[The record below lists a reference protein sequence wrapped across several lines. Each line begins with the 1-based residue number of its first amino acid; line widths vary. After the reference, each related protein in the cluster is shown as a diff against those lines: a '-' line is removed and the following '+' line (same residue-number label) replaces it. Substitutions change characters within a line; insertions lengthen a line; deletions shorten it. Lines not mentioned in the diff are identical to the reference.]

1 MAIIAVWLKLE
12 EGRVAEGLQE
22 SLEMLDSADGEL
34 LLDFSAV
41 RRLDAPAL
49 AAMQKLAD
57 AADLRKVKLALR
69 GTNIE
74 IYKVIKLARLS
85 PRFSF
90 VT

>member
-22 SLEMLDSADGEL
+22 SLEKLDSADGEL

-41 RRLDAPAL
+41 RRLDARAL
-49 AAMQKLAD
+49 AALQKLAD
-57 AADLRKVKLALR
+57 AAELKQLKLALR
-69 GTNIE
+69 GANIE
-74 IYKVIKLARLS
+74 IYKVIKLARLA

-90 VT
+90 AA